1 MLLMLALWLPNRF
14 NQTAGVY
21 FWDGESSDALLQRDL
36 LGMAS
41 KVNAGLIL
49 LPPLVLTALQPRSQ
63 HTGSAR
69 HGEQPAGVCGRS
81 CSPET

>member
-1 MLLMLALWLPNRF
+1 MLLTLALWLPNHF

-21 FWDGESSDALLQRDL
+21 FWDGESSDALQRDL
-36 LGMAS
+36 LVMAS
-41 KVNAGLIL
+41 KVNTGLIL
-49 LPPLVLTALQPRSQ
+49 LPPLILTALQPRSQ

-69 HGEQPAGVCGRS
+69 HGKRPAGVCGRS